1 MRKNMQMDASGYR
14 KTGRPKRRCRL
25 CYTQRHEVD
34 RSIHAERRSTIGQR
48 TWRMTTWCADPKQG
62 ERQKEEIIDTDS
74 SPLKCT
80 YRAYI
85 SRRGGVSSRLKT
97 VFNLKHLL
105 RWQFLNIV
113 IMTTC
118 QKRRQTYSQRWQM
131 KENPA
136 THRQAFIK
144 MVA

>member
-1 MRKNMQMDASGYR
+1 MQMDASGYR

-34 RSIHAERRSTIGQR
+34 RSIHAERRSTIGQLNLENDNLMR
-48 TWRMTTWCADPKQG
+48 RPKQG
-62 ERQKEEIIDTDS
+62 KRQKEEIIDTDS

-85 SRRGGVSSRLKT
+85 SRTGGVSSRLKT

-105 RWQFLNIV
+105 R
-113 IMTTC
+113 
-118 QKRRQTYSQRWQM
+118 
-131 KENPA
+131 
-136 THRQAFIK
+136 
-144 MVA
+144 